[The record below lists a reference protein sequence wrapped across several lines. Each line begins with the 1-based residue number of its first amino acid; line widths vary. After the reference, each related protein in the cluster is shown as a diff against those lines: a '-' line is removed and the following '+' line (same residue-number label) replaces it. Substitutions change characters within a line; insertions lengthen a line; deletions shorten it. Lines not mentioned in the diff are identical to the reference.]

1 MISVR
6 SNYIHI
12 AFPIFQFFKKKKK
25 LFYCM
30 VMVVGCPKYLVI
42 YKKLLFVHD

>member
-25 LFYCM
+25 TF
-30 VMVVGCPKYLVI
+30 
-42 YKKLLFVHD
+42 LLYGYGGRLSQIFGNI

>member
-25 LFYCM
+25 LYAF
-30 VMVVGCPKYLVI
+30 
-42 YKKLLFVHD
+42 LLYGYGGRLSQIFGNI